1 MNEAVILTPERILE
15 VTEDV
20 LRRYGLA
27 KATVVDVARAL
38 DVSHGSV
45 YRHFPSK
52 ASLREAV
59 AKRWL
64 DRIDAPLRQLA
75 EEQGPA
81 PARLDRWLRTLF
93 AAKRSRVLDDPEMFE
108 TYLTLA
114 REACAAVK
122 CHKDTMIDQIAAI
135 LTDGVKQG
143 VFEVGDV
150 KATARA
156 IFDATVRFH
165 HPAHAD
171 EWKDADLLGACR
183 CDARAVAARVE
194 GVGRIPPRRSI
205 AGHGRRLLSVDLVG
219 ESTIAERTRMV
230 GLFPRAK
237 SVTCQWH
244 DRRAFRI
251 RIDFNFDEVLR
262 PLSKAVECK
271 LLFEHGAVELNRCCV
286 RQATE
291 FIDELAD
298 SDEREDRRTASRI
311 ALLMAELLHSCY

>member
-1 MNEAVILTPERILE
+1 MNEAVVLTPERILE

-20 LRRYGLA
+20 LRRFGLA

-64 DRIDAPLRQLA
+64 DRIDAPLRQIA
-75 EEQGPA
+75 GEQGPA

-122 CHKDTMIDQIAAI
+122 CHKDTLTDQVVAI
-135 LTDGVKQG
+135 LSDGVAQG
-143 VFEVGDV
+143 VFAIDDV

-156 IFDATVRFH
+156 IYDATSRFH

-171 EWKDADLLGACR
+171 EWKDADLP
-183 CDARAVAARVE
+183 ARV
-194 GVGRIPPRRSI
+194 
-205 AGHGRRLLSVDLVG
+205 D
-219 ESTIAERTRMV
+219 
-230 GLFPRAK
+230 
-237 SVTCQWH
+237 
-244 DRRAFRI
+244 
-251 RIDFNFDEVLR
+251 
-262 PLSKAVECK
+262 
-271 LLFEHGAVELNRCCV
+271 
-286 RQATE
+286 AT
-291 FIDELAD
+291 L
-298 SDEREDRRTASRI
+298 
-311 ALLMAELLHSCY
+311 ALLLRGLKAC